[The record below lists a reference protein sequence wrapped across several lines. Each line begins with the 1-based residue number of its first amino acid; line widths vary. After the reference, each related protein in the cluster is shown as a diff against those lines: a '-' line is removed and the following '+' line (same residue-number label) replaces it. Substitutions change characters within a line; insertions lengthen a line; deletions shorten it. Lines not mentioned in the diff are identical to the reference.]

1 MNPSQYPVLA
11 LLMTAPAALLAA
23 TFDAPDGSKFD
34 ITGFTKHEFTRSA
47 SGARVVSED
56 LSTYRTDARNV
67 LSKPPESQVTRA
79 SRDAQLSMQQLSF
92 GWNKETAGAVN
103 MEARLTYRWRS
114 SDVLTFF
121 SKPDVDY
128 LESNGSPLKRDY
140 TEKFIGIGRPDLGAV
155 KYGTQL
161 SRSWSRSDAFSFP
174 IGQSG
179 TWADSGAGFGI
190 FPTAL
195 RLTSPMFEDGSGKLT
210 GEVTLATD
218 KKNTF
223 MVDQVR
229 STSSRT
235 GFSPNP
241 TRPMAVE
248 LFLQYSNA
256 KNLIELT
263 VQSVKGAKQSAFG
276 KSAMVGWIGD
286 PDTLTSAP
294 FTTPRRAAAPSQSVV
309 ILQGNHWANPQ
320 NMYTWGL
327 RRSQWS
333 GSAASCNYN
342 AALDRCIFG
351 IDPGF
356 NYGYAADSYLGYKAS
371 TFDAM
376 LGWSHYR
383 GPYTYTL
390 SGVYFGQASS
400 KNPVE
405 WGQSNS
411 AVHFN
416 LGVARKVPEVNKGL
430 TVTAGIGHSIFE
442 KIGPAPVSMPN
453 NNFLGANPL
462 YVRRATSATV
472 GMTWTF

>member
-1 MNPSQYPVLA
+1 MNPSHLPALA
-11 LLMTAPAALLAA
+11 LLLSAPASLLAA
-23 TFDAPDGSKFD
+23 TFEGPDGHKFD
-34 ITGFTKHEFTRSA
+34 LTGFTKHEWTHNA
-47 SGARVVSED
+47 SSARVVPNDQSAY
-56 LSTYRTDARNV
+56 TFDARNV
-67 LSKPPESQVTRA
+67 LSKPSESQVNR
-79 SRDAQLSMQQLSF
+79 SGRDSQLSMQQLSL
-92 GWNKETAGAVN
+92 GWTKETAGAVGL
-103 MEARLTYRWRS
+103 EARLTYRWRS
-114 SDVLTFF
+114 ADALTGF

-128 LESNGSPLKRDY
+128 LKAGPGLLSRDF
-140 TEKFIGIGRPDLGAV
+140 TEKFLGISRPDLGAV

-190 FPTAL
+190 FPSAL

-210 GEVTLATD
+210 GEITLATHE
-218 KKNTF
+218 KNTF
-223 MVDQVR
+223 MVDQ
-229 STSSRT
+229 SRT
-235 GFSPNP
+235 TASGATFSPNP
-241 TRPMAVE
+241 TTPRATE
-248 LFLQYSNA
+248 LFLQYSNS

-263 VQSVKGAKQSAFG
+263 VQSAKGAKQTSFG
-276 KSAMVGWIGD
+276 KSALVGWIGD
-286 PDTLTSAP
+286 PDTLSYLP
-294 FTTPRRAAAPSQSVV
+294 YTTPRRAAAPSQSVV

-342 AALDRCIFG
+342 NALGSCAFG
-351 IDPGF
+351 LDPGF
-356 NYGYAADSYLGYKAS
+356 NYGSSADGYLGYKATS
-371 TFDAM
+371 FDAM
-376 LGWSHYR
+376 LGWSRYQ

-390 SGVYFGQASS
+390 SGVYFGHANS

-411 AVHFN
+411 ALHIN
-416 LGVARKVPEVNKGL
+416 IGIARKMPEVDKGL
-430 TVTAGIGHSIFE
+430 TLTAGLGNSFFE

-462 YVRRATSATV
+462 YTRRATSLTA
-472 GMTWTF
+472 GLTWTF

>member
-1 MNPSQYPVLA
+1 MNPMNPSQYPVLA
-11 LLMTAPAALLAA
+11 LLLSAPATVFAA

-34 ITGFTKHEFTRSA
+34 ITGFTKHEWTRSA
-47 SGARVVSED
+47 SGARVVPDD
-56 LSTYRTDARNV
+56 LSTYVFDARNA
-67 LSKPPESQVTRA
+67 LSKPTESQTRRA
-79 SRDAQLSMQQLSF
+79 SRDAQLSMQQVSL
-92 GWNKETAGAVN
+92 GWNKETAGAVS

-114 SDVLTFF
+114 SDALTFF
-121 SKPDVDY
+121 DTPDVDY
-128 LESNGSPLKRDY
+128 LQSNGSPLKRDY
-140 TEKFIGIGRPDLGAV
+140 TEKFVGIGRPDLGSI

-190 FPTAL
+190 FPSAL

-210 GEVTLATD
+210 GEITLATD
-218 KKNTF
+218 KINTF
-223 MVDQVR
+223 MVERPSNPVLA
-229 STSSRT
+229 
-235 GFSPNP
+235 FSPNP
-241 TRPMAVE
+241 TKPRATE
-248 LFLQYSNA
+248 LFLQFSNS

-263 VQSVKGAKQSAFG
+263 VQSAKGAKQTAFG
-276 KSAMVGWIGD
+276 KSALIGWIGD
-286 PDTLTSAP
+286 PDTLPASA
-294 FTTPRRAAAPSQSVV
+294 TTPRNAATPSQSVV

-320 NMYTWGL
+320 NMYTWGV

-333 GSAASCNYN
+333 GSAASCNYSHT
-342 AALDRCIFG
+342 RRECIFG
-351 IDPGF
+351 LDTGF
-356 NYGYAADSYLGYKAS
+356 NYGSAADSYLGYKAS

-390 SGVYFGQASS
+390 SGVYFGRASS

-416 LGVARKVPEVNKGL
+416 LGIARKVPEVNKGL
-430 TVTAGIGHSIFE
+430 TVTAGIGHSIFD

>member
-1 MNPSQYPVLA
+1 MNPSQHPLLA
-11 LLMTAPAALLAA
+11 LILSAPASLLAA
-23 TFDAPDGSKFD
+23 SFEGPDGHKFD
-34 ITGFTKHEFTRSA
+34 LTGFTKHEWTHNA
-47 SGARVVSED
+47 SRARVVPNDQSAYSYD
-56 LSTYRTDARNV
+56 SRNV
-67 LSKPPESQVTRA
+67 LSKPAESQVNR
-79 SRDAQLSMQQLSF
+79 SGRDSQLSMQQLSL
-92 GWNKETAGAVN
+92 GWTKETAGAVG

-114 SDVLTFF
+114 DDALVGFDN
-121 SKPDVDY
+121 PDVDY
-128 LESNGSPLKRDY
+128 LKAGAGLLSRDF
-140 TEKFIGIGRPDLGAV
+140 TEKFLGISRPDLGAI

-174 IGQSG
+174 VGQSG

-190 FPTAL
+190 FPSAL

-210 GEVTLATD
+210 GEITVATD

-223 MVDQVR
+223 MVDQNRATASGV
-229 STSSRT
+229 T
-235 GFSPNP
+235 FSPNP
-241 TRPMAVE
+241 TTPRATEV
-248 LFLQYSNA
+248 FLQYSNS

-263 VQSVKGAKQSAFG
+263 VQSAKGAKQTSFG
-276 KSAMVGWIGD
+276 KSALVGWIGD
-286 PDTLTSAP
+286 PDTLSALP

-342 AALDRCIFG
+342 TAIASCAFG
-351 IDPGF
+351 LDPGF
-356 NYGYAADSYLGYKAS
+356 NYGSAADSYLGYKAT

-376 LGWSHYR
+376 LGWSRYQ

-390 SGVYFGQASS
+390 SGVYFGHASS

-411 AVHFN
+411 ALHIN

-430 TVTAGIGHSIFE
+430 TVTAGVGSSFFE